1 MNYEIFQLI
10 NSLAGTYTWLDTSM
24 IYIVKYL
31 SIVFALLL
39 ILLSGLDLYFKDKKT
54 YKNLH
59 TYYRISW
66 YYHDSS

>member
-39 ILLSGLDLYFKDKKT
+39 ILLSGLGLYFKDKRLIKT
-54 YKNLH
+54 
-59 TYYRISW
+59 
-66 YYHDSS
+66 

>member
-10 NSLAGTYTWLDTSM
+10 NNLAGTYTWLDTSM

-39 ILLSGLDLYFKDKKT
+39 ILFIWIRPLF
-54 YKNLH
+54 
-59 TYYRISW
+59 
-66 YYHDSS
+66 